1 MARLMGRPRHI
12 RVTIHTL
19 DAEGKTEL
27 TGQLVVAPPLDGADI
42 LCDGRFTAFH
52 AAPARSADRCAPTPS
67 GESRP
72 CVRRAAHW
80 YVPLDPMVRL
90 AAPSGN
96 ARPAVRQA
104 GSRATCEGVTV
115 ANARR
120 TPERTSPLYL
130 WLAALLRDQIEAG
143 HLVAHGP
150 VPSERVL
157 SERYEVSRMTARHA
171 LETLTLEGYLY
182 RHPRRGTFVA
192 EPRLR
197 FSVGSFTR
205 NMTEAD
211 RTPGTEVLSAATVDP
226 DAVTAGLLGVPVRR
240 PRARAA
246 APAHRGGGADRD
258 REHPALGGEVPGPAR
273 PRPRRLALGAPAR
286 ALRRVSRRARTR
298 ASWP

>member
-1 MARLMGRPRHI
+1 M
-12 RVTIHTL
+12 
-19 DAEGKTEL
+19 
-27 TGQLVVAPPLDGADI
+27 
-42 LCDGRFTAFH
+42 
-52 AAPARSADRCAPTPS
+52 
-67 GESRP
+67 
-72 CVRRAAHW
+72 
-80 YVPLDPMVRL
+80 
-90 AAPSGN
+90 
-96 ARPAVRQA
+96 
-104 GSRATCEGVTV
+104 

-143 HLVAHGP
+143 QLSAHGP

-205 NMTEAD
+205 TMAEAD

-226 DAVTAGLLGVPVRR
+226 DAVTAGLLGVPAGGRVHALQRLR
-240 PRARAA
+240 TAGGEPIAIEIIQLSEARFPDLLDHDLAGSLWELLRARY
-246 APAHRGGGADRD
+246 D
-258 REHPALGGEVPGPAR
+258 VF
-273 PRPRRLALGAPAR
+273 PAR
-286 ALRRVSRRARTR
+286 ADARVVAVTLDRFEAEALGVKAGSPAIVLTRTVYDTEGGVVELARDVYRADRTEFEVS
-298 ASWP
+298 APVEGVEP